1 MFMTIERVIAVAAPF
16 WYRAHASKTRIIL
29 YSGIIWIT
37 LFIVKG
43 LDSIYYGEHMLK
55 KKVFSISVISCGMF
69 YISAYTYIVIKLR
82 ANEKKLRSEF
92 SFQSTTPN
100 KRESIMVVANL
111 SFAVSFV
118 LLLFPSAIFHL
129 TTEKQTLFSVE
140 VLVVVNSGVNSI
152 LYFFINYILRKFYA
166 RRKRIYLTNLK
177 FSQTTK
183 HQTSEM

>member
-1 MFMTIERVIAVAAPF
+1 
-16 WYRAHASKTRIIL
+16 
-29 YSGIIWIT
+29 
-37 LFIVKG
+37 
-43 LDSIYYGEHMLK
+43 MLK
-55 KKVFSISVISCGMF
+55 KKVFAVLVISCGLF
-69 YISAYTYIVIKLR
+69 YVSAYIYIVIKLR

-152 LYFFINYILRKFYA
+152 LYFFYQLYIEKIIC
-166 RRKRIYLTNLK
+166 KTPVDIY
-177 FSQTTK
+177 
-183 HQTSEM
+183 